1 MAAYKPLYEAA
12 AARVRQD
19 LEVVC
24 QDTAVLWPKLLQ
36 LPQLALHKLLSN
48 GAHIASEDTVI
59 YVIQSWA
66 AAQQQQPSLQQM
78 KQLCKTI
85 DIQSCS
91 AVYLASVLPGWR
103 FIAQCFTAQELALAV
118 LAASSARV
126 LDAMHE
132 AGAGGRA
139 GRTACGCRQRQQLQ
153 QQQQQQQQ
161 RGRQQQHGQ
170 QHRHRRQQQQRRVS
184 AAAAAAAAGSW
195 KLTLFFTFGDEM
207 PQGAAG
213 IANVR
218 ICALPKPARAAAV
231 DADDDDDDAPA
242 AEVPKGSDTDGKQAQ
257 LQRKESQ
264 SRRFSVPGFCGIS
277 SFSSYV
283 EFERQLRQ
291 KGLVHP
297 DRGGRSKLQLQ
308 LQLMI
313 TQ

>member
-12 AARVRQD
+12 AARVRQDLGD

-48 GAHIASEDTVI
+48 GARIASEDTVI

-103 FIAQCFTAQELALAV
+103 FITQCFTAQELALAV

-132 AGAGGRA
+132 AG
-139 GRTACGCRQRQQLQ
+139 T
-153 QQQQQQQQ
+153 
-161 RGRQQQHGQ
+161 
-170 QHRHRRQQQQRRVS
+170 
-184 AAAAAAAAGSW
+184 
-195 KLTLFFTFGDEM
+195 
-207 PQGAAG
+207 
-213 IANVR
+213 
-218 ICALPKPARAAAV
+218 
-231 DADDDDDDAPA
+231 
-242 AEVPKGSDTDGKQAQ
+242 
-257 LQRKESQ
+257 
-264 SRRFSVPGFCGIS
+264 
-277 SFSSYV
+277 
-283 EFERQLRQ
+283 
-291 KGLVHP
+291 
-297 DRGGRSKLQLQ
+297 GGRSAVV
-308 LQLMI
+308 
-313 TQ
+313 